1 MAKDML
7 EKELQPGDMV
17 TFSLT
22 CRVERLFGGK
32 ALLVSRDMAIVVPV
46 ERLTLLDAAKL
57 RQEVGG

>member
-1 MAKDML
+1 MAEDMR
-7 EKELQPGDMV
+7 ELQAGDMV

-46 ERLTLLDAAKL
+46 ERLTLLDERALKRETAS
-57 RQEVGG
+57 